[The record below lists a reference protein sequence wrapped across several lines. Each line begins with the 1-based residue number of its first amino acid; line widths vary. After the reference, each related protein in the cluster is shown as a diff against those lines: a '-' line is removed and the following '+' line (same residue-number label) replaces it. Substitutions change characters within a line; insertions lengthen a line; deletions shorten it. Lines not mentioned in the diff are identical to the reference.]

1 MNIINENT
9 SRKLDNLGRVSLPKS
24 MRDRLN
30 IGAGEEVDFFMI
42 EHEGTQYIACTKQ
55 IGSKAPEV
63 DKKKIA
69 AEVLREL
76 GYDLPEELE

>member
-30 IGAGEEVDFFMI
+30 IGAGEEVSFFMI
-42 EHEGTQYIACTKQ
+42 EHDGVQYIACTKQ
-55 IGSKAPEV
+55 KTTPEV
-63 DKKKIA
+63 DRKRIA
-69 AEVLREL
+69 ADVLREL